1 MEAKEL
7 QLGDWVKCLDSTHEN
22 KVFAQV
28 DAIEEGQTCILV
40 QKDVSNWF
48 LDIEQL
54 ESIPLTA
61 EILEKNGWNKELYSN
76 ESWDNEEIEALSLW
90 IGEDGKNSWWWHVGV
105 ELVTPINYVHEL
117 QHALRLCGIEK
128 EIVV

>member
-7 QLGDWVKCLDSTHEN
+7 QIGDWVNTPKGNYQIDNIQDNDVVGTTYNNGEGVESLFDID
-22 KVFAQV
+22 KV
-28 DAIEEGQTCILV
+28 
-40 QKDVSNWF
+40 KP
-48 LDIEQL
+48 
-54 ESIPLTA
+54 IPLTA
-61 EILEKNGWNKELYSN
+61 EILEKNGWNKEVYSN